1 MLELFAQGDILIEQI
16 GDVDIPSDPISPG
29 LDGAVV
35 VAEGEET
42 GHRHAIYDRVT
53 LFRDDSLARDIP
65 TGLYI
70 GHLAVKDA
78 TAELI
83 HPEHATI
90 TLPRGTYRLRR
101 QRQVEPMDVQ
111 PVAD

>member
-1 MLELFAQGDILIEQI
+1 MPVLFAQGDILIEQV
-16 GDVDIPSDPISPG
+16 GDLERTGAPVAAG
-29 LDGAVV
+29 TDGAVV

-65 TGLYI
+65 SNLYI
-70 GHLAVKDA
+70 GHLTVEDA
-78 TAELI
+78 SARLL
-83 HPEHATI
+83 HPEHATV

-111 PVAD
+111 PIAD